1 MKKGHFWA
9 LVGVSALTIVTVAPA
24 AEKVRNRP
32 ELFRNL
38 VDCRAITDN
47 AERLACYDRSVGA
60 LEEAEKKKD
69 LVVVDRKEIRETKKS
84 LFGFSLPKLSLF
96 GGGDDEDDKADKAD
110 EIQEIESTVVSVRM
124 TGNRGWALRL
134 ANDAGTWET
143 LSEITLPP
151 RAGDKVKIRKA
162 SLGSYLG
169 SVGTS
174 RGIRFRRV
182 E

>member
-1 MKKGHFWA
+1 MKKPGF
-9 LVGVSALTIVTVAPA
+9 SALLALTAMASMSDAHA
-24 AEKVRNRP
+24 AEKARDRP

-38 VDCRAITDN
+38 LDCRGIADDGQ
-47 AERLACYDRSVGA
+47 RLACYDRSVGA
-60 LEEAEKKKD
+60 MEDAEKKKD

-96 GGGDDEDDKADKAD
+96 GSGDEKEEKAD
-110 EIQEIESTVVSVRM
+110 EVQEIESTVVSVRPAK
-124 TGNRGWALRL
+124 GGDWALRL

-143 LSEITLPP
+143 GGALTVPP

-169 SVGTS
+169 SVGIS

>member
-1 MKKGHFWA
+1 MKKRHFSA
-9 LVGVSALTIVTVAPA
+9 LVGLSAMAAMSGANA
-24 AEKVRNRP
+24 AEKVRDRP

-38 VDCRAITDN
+38 LDCRGIADN
-47 AERLACYDRSVGA
+47 GQRLACYDRSVGA
-60 LEEAEKKKD
+60 MEDAEKKKD

-96 GGGDDEDDKADKAD
+96 GDGDEKEEKAD
-110 EIQEIESTVVSVRM
+110 EVQEIESTVVSVRPSK
-124 TGNRGWALRL
+124 GGDWALRL

-143 LSEITLPP
+143 GGALTVPP
-151 RAGDKVKIRKA
+151 RVGDKVKIRKA

-169 SVGTS
+169 SVGIS

>member
-9 LVGVSALTIVTVAPA
+9 LVGLSALTVATAAPA
-24 AEKVRNRP
+24 AEKLRNRP

-38 VDCRAITDN
+38 VDCRGITDN
-47 AERLACYDRSVGA
+47 AQRLACYDRSVGA

-96 GGGDDEDDKADKAD
+96 GGGDEGDDKGDKAD
-110 EIQEIESTVVSVRM
+110 EIQEIESTVVSVRP
-124 TGNRGWALRL
+124 TKGGDWALRL

-143 LSEITLPP
+143 GGSLTVPP

-169 SVGTS
+169 SVGIS

>member
-1 MKKGHFWA
+1 MKKPGF
-9 LVGVSALTIVTVAPA
+9 SALLVLTAMASMSAANA
-24 AEKVRNRP
+24 AEKARNRP

-38 VDCRAITDN
+38 LDCRSIADDGQ
-47 AERLACYDRSVGA
+47 RLACYDRSVGA
-60 LEEAEKKKD
+60 MEDAEKKKD

-84 LFGFSLPKLSLF
+84 LFGFSLPKLALF
-96 GGGDDEDDKADKAD
+96 GGGDEKEEKAD
-110 EIQEIESTVVSVRM
+110 EVQEIESTVVSVRP
-124 TGNRGWALRL
+124 TKGGDWALRL

-143 LSEITLPP
+143 GGALTVPP

-169 SVGTS
+169 SVGIS

>member
-1 MKKGHFWA
+1 MKKGH
-9 LVGVSALTIVTVAPA
+9 VSALLALSALAAATAAPA

-38 VDCRAITDN
+38 VDCRGIADN
-47 AERLACYDRSVGA
+47 AQRLACYDRSVGA

-96 GGGDDEDDKADKAD
+96 GGGDEEEKADKAD
-110 EIQEIESTVVSVRM
+110 EIQEIESTVASVRP
-124 TGNRGWALRL
+124 TKGGDWALKL

-143 LSEITLPP
+143 GGALTVAP

-169 SVGTS
+169 SVGIS